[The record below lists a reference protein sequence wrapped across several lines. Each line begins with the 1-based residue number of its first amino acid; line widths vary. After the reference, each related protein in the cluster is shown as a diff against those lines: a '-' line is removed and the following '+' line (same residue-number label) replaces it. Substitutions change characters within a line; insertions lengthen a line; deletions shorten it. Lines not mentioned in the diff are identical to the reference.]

1 MEQVLPEKMKW
12 NLDEIR
18 RFSLLRELAI
28 MFRTVGAVFESKD

>member
-28 MFRTVGAVFESKD
+28 MFRTVGAVFGSKD